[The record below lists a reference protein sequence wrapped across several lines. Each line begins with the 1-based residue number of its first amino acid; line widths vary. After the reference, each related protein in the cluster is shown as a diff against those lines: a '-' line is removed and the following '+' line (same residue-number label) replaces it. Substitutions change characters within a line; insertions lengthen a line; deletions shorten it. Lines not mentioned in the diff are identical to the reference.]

1 MIHILEQVSQTSDIT
16 TKESSVRESWVMM
29 QTRYTSVSELVFY
42 FIYLFLA
49 EDCVKFTKFMSN
61 RKAIIDVE

>member
-29 QTRYTSVSELVFY
+29 QTRCTSVSELVFY
-42 FIYLFLA
+42 FNLFLA
-49 EDCVKFTKFMSN
+49 EDCVKIFKLMSN

>member
-29 QTRYTSVSELVFY
+29 QTRCTSVSELVFY
-42 FIYLFLA
+42 FNLFLA
-49 EDCVKFTKFMSN
+49 EDCVKIFKFMSN